1 MSSFEKKIGC
11 RGEVAEEESK
21 RRGSMLFTFH
31 VWIHHLEK
39 SLPPRFRLNF
49 SLNSYFLLLLLL
61 TQPAPPPPPS
71 REELVEPRESESQ
84 LAAGGSTAS
93 KNSKN
98 ASRLKPTQTQNDQ
111 TSGTDLHNL
120 VPSHFDASILK
131 QLGLMLL
138 QADEAVGFR
147 SVS

>member
-31 VWIHHLEK
+31 VWIHHLDK

-71 REELVEPRESESQ
+71 REELVEPRES
-84 LAAGGSTAS
+84 AG
-93 KNSKN
+93 
-98 ASRLKPTQTQNDQ
+98 SRRQHGLQKLQKRFPPQTHSN
-111 TSGTDLHNL
+111 
-120 VPSHFDASILK
+120 PK
-131 QLGLMLL
+131 
-138 QADEAVGFR
+138 
-147 SVS
+147 